1 MEVPLPRA
9 SSSLDPLPYSTRNGM
24 IVLGICGLLSLL
36 STVSFFL
43 ILTYRMIFWRRYSEH
58 PLARTQVFM
67 LIYNLFIADIF
78 QALSFIIS
86 FWWVSKDKLVGP
98 NMACNTQG
106 LLIQIGDVASG
117 LWALAVAVHT
127 FLNIVAQKTVTHRT
141 FVTLVVLLWSFIMI
155 LATLGPLR
163 GGKDFFV
170 PAGAWCWVNKHNHS
184 ERLYLHYM
192 WIFTSELG
200 SVALY
205 TYMFFHLRFRIKTG
219 TSRKSVAQS
228 TASSFFL
235 QISTFRQ
242 KPSPLP
248 AESITIRPNIRNVRN
263 FSATRTYILKSSRHM
278 VVYTLAYIALTLP
291 LAAGRAS
298 SMAGIEPPL
307 GYFTAAGILI
317 ACSGFV
323 DVVLYVG
330 TRRLL
335 VTSSLNRKSIDG
347 RNENIMKPLVN
358 RDSEGKNI
366 FREKIT
372 NIKIMNNESMLA
384 CVDAEVPITTPNSYH
399 DDSEIVKVGWP
410 V

>member
-170 PAGAWCWVNKHNHS
+170 PAGAWVCKKEIINVIN
-184 ERLYLHYM
+184 
-192 WIFTSELG
+192 
-200 SVALY
+200 
-205 TYMFFHLRFRIKTG
+205 
-219 TSRKSVAQS
+219 
-228 TASSFFL
+228 SS
-235 QISTFRQ
+235 
-242 KPSPLP
+242 
-248 AESITIRPNIRNVRN
+248 
-263 FSATRTYILKSSRHM
+263 
-278 VVYTLAYIALTLP
+278 
-291 LAAGRAS
+291 
-298 SMAGIEPPL
+298 
-307 GYFTAAGILI
+307 
-317 ACSGFV
+317 
-323 DVVLYVG
+323 
-330 TRRLL
+330 
-335 VTSSLNRKSIDG
+335 
-347 RNENIMKPLVN
+347 
-358 RDSEGKNI
+358 
-366 FREKIT
+366 
-372 NIKIMNNESMLA
+372 
-384 CVDAEVPITTPNSYH
+384 
-399 DDSEIVKVGWP
+399 
-410 V
+410 